1 LAIDEVQGIVIH
13 QVKLIPF
20 LWSGI
25 FLLTIFATQ
34 TFTMSQDISKRYSQ
48 RGVSAGKEDVHN
60 AIKNVDKGLYPKAF
74 CKIIPDYLT
83 NDENYCLI
91 MHADGA
97 GTKSSL
103 AYLYWK
109 ETGDLSVWKGIAQD
123 ALIMNV
129 DDLLCVGATDN
140 ILLSST
146 IGRNKNLIPG
156 EVISAIING
165 TEELIEDLKSFGV
178 TIHSTGGETAD
189 VGDLVR
195 TIIVDSTVMARMKRS
210 DVIDNANIQ
219 PGDVIVGLA
228 SFGQAT
234 YEKEYNGG
242 MGSNGLTSAR
252 HDVFSKYLAQKYPES
267 FDAAVPEE
275 LLYSGSKKLTDT
287 VENSSLDAG
296 KLVLSPTRTYAPV
309 IKKILSK
316 YNSKDI
322 HGMVHC
328 SGGAQTKILHF
339 IDNLHIIK
347 DNLFEAQPLFKLIQA
362 ESKTDWKEMY
372 QVFNMGHRMEI
383 YCNPAIAE
391 DLISISKSF
400 NIDTQIVGRV
410 EASEEKKL
418 TIKSEFGVFKY

>member
-1 LAIDEVQGIVIH
+1 
-13 QVKLIPF
+13 
-20 LWSGI
+20 
-25 FLLTIFATQ
+25 
-34 TFTMSQDISKRYSQ
+34 MSKEISKRYAQ
-48 RGVSAGKEDVHN
+48 RGVSAEKEDVHK
-60 AIKNVDKGLYPKAF
+60 AIKNVDKGLFPQAF
-74 CKIIPDYLT
+74 CKIIPDHLT
-83 NDENYCLI
+83 QDEDYCLI

-103 AYLYWK
+103 AYMYWK

-123 ALIMNV
+123 ALIMNI

-165 TEELIEDLKSFGV
+165 TEELIQELKSFGV
-178 TIHSTGGETAD
+178 EIYSTGGETAD

-195 TIIVDSTVMARMKRS
+195 TIIVDSTVTARIRK
-210 DVIDNANIQ
+210 DKVIDNANIQ
-219 PGDVIVGLA
+219 AGDVIVGL
-228 SFGQAT
+228 SSSGQAT

-252 HDVFSKYLAQKYPES
+252 HDVFHKDLATKFPES
-267 FDAAVPEE
+267 FDNSIPSE
-275 LLYSGSKKLTDT
+275 LIYSGSKQLKDK
-287 VENSSLDAG
+287 VEGSPLNAG
-296 KLVLSPTRTYAPV
+296 KLVLSPTRTYAPI
-309 IKKILSK
+309 IKEILAQLTPK
-316 YNSKDI
+316 EI

-339 IDNLHIIK
+339 VENLHIIK
-347 DNLFEAQPLFKLIQA
+347 DNMFEVPPLFKLIQE

-383 YCNPAIAE
+383 YLPEAYAQQVIK
-391 DLISISKSF
+391 ISESF
-400 NIDTQIVGRV
+400 GV
-410 EASEEKKL
+410 EAQVIGRIEATEKGKKL
-418 TIKSEFGVFKY
+418 TINSDFGSFEY